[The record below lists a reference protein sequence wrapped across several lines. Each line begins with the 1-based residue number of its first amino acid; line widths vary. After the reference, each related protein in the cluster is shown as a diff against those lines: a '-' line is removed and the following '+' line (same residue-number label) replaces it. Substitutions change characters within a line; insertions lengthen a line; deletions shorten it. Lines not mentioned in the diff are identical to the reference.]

1 MSFPDYSLY
10 IFIAKLL
17 MLFETSFSDTC
28 FYEYI
33 SFIMNFVFVLSLDVM
48 KTHKLRCLT
57 FIYLTKQHNLQKIF
71 SRYSNLLRRYNSR
84 KS

>member
-33 SFIMNFVFVLSLDVM
+33 SVIMNFVFVLSLDDIF
-48 KTHKLRCLT
+48 KRLYEDNLSGKITDERFEKLSQD
-57 FIYLTKQHNLQKIF
+57 YEAEQKF
-71 SRYSNLLRRYNSR
+71 
-84 KS
+84 